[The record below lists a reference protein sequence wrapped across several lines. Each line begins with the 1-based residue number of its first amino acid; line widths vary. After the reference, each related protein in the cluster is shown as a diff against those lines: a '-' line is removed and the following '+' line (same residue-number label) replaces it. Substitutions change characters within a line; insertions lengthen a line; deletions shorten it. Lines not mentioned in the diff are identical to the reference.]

1 MQHRR
6 IILALLVLS
15 AAAAGAVADDGAEI
29 DVDAW
34 HRQLAEAIGPEA
46 EEPSGAPAFGIFPSA
61 GVVLGPP
68 NWASLQA
75 HAYVSYTDG
84 ARFSLYG
91 GLGIERGATADAI
104 IVTFGWGGVRRLPA
118 AVKQL
123 GFHGKYLRYR
133 EWDHDEHGRHR
144 GLSVGTE
151 SALGNFALAFEL
163 GAARSQRNHWIVT
176 AQVCVKI
183 GVPVYLPLEDRASEP
198 ASRESPTS

>member
-1 MQHRR
+1 MRR
-6 IILALLVLS
+6 RQIIVGCLLMAV
-15 AAAAGAVADDGAEI
+15 AAGAFAGDGDEI
-29 DVDAW
+29 DLDAW
-34 HRQLAEAIGPEA
+34 HRQLAEALGPEV
-46 EEPSGAPAFGIFPSA
+46 EEPSSPPAFGIFPSA

-104 IVTFGWGGVRRLPA
+104 IVTMGWGGVRPLPA

-133 EWDHDEHGRHR
+133 EWDHDEHGRHH
-144 GLSVGTE
+144 GLSIGTE

-176 AQVCVKI
+176 AQVCLKI
-183 GVPVYLPLEDRASEP
+183 GVPIYLPLEDRASEP
-198 ASRESPTS
+198 ASEEPPAG